1 MKKILSILLVL
12 MMLFSVTA
20 FAESGPGGTPP
31 GDPPS
36 GEMGTPPDG
45 APGNGGGF
53 GGETLEESVLGT
65 WFCCTHHF
73 FLKLCPFC
81 VDVGHAYFLVKFF
94 GFHCS
99 VVLKMERI
107 LESE

>member
-20 FAESGPGGTPP
+20 FAENGPGGTPP

-45 APGNGGGF
+45 APGGTPPDGAPGNGGGF
-53 GGETLEESVLGT
+53 GGGTPPGLNTLPPLRSR
-65 WFCCTHHF
+65 
-73 FLKLCPFC
+73 K
-81 VDVGHAYFLVKFF
+81 
-94 GFHCS
+94 
-99 VVLKMERI
+99 RRN
-107 LESE
+107 